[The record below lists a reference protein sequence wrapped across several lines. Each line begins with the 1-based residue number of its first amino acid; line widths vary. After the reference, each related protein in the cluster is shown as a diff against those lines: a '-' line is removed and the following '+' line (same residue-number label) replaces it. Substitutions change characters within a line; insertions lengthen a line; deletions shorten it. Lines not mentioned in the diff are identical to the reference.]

1 MTAVRAPEYLPSL
14 PFAALLLAAERVVL
28 ADTFRFSRQAHQN
41 RARIR
46 TSQGAMW
53 LSVPRT
59 HAGRPLQICEM
70 PVPDDGWRVRHAR
83 GLEAA
88 YGMAPFYAHYRPD
101 LLELWAEP
109 PPSLGDLTVRSVR
122 WVARQLEA
130 ACEIVVA
137 TELQGAPTSLEEVW
151 AAVGTG
157 PLLTLAESADRDRQ
171 LDAEVCVIE
180 LAEAER
186 RQAFP
191 GFEPGL
197 STLDLLMNYG
207 PEAAALLRDMTTV
220 RQIEDSDEAPS
231 PDGRGTAGRR
241 QPTG

>member
-1 MTAVRAPEYLPSL
+1 MTAIRPPEYLPRL
-14 PFAALLLAAERVVL
+14 PYAALLIAADRVVL
-28 ADTFRFSRQAHQN
+28 GDTFRFSRQGHQN

-59 HAGRPLQICEM
+59 HAGRPLQIREM

-88 YGMAPFYAHYRPD
+88 YRMAPFYDHYAPS
-101 LLELWAEP
+101 LNELWATA
-109 PPSLGDLTVRSVR
+109 PSSMADLTVRSVR

-130 ACEIVVA
+130 ACEIGLA
-137 TELQGAPTSLEEVW
+137 SELPGAPVGLADVW
-151 AAVGTG
+151 ASEGAGAF
-157 PLLTLAESADRDRQ
+157 LTLPESVERDRQ
-171 LDAEVCVIE
+171 LEADVRWVE
-180 LAEAER
+180 LAEVER
-186 RQAFP
+186 RQTFP

-207 PEAAALLRDMTTV
+207 PESASMLREMTTV
-220 RQIEDSDEAPS
+220 HPIRTE
-231 PDGRGTAGRR
+231 
-241 QPTG
+241 